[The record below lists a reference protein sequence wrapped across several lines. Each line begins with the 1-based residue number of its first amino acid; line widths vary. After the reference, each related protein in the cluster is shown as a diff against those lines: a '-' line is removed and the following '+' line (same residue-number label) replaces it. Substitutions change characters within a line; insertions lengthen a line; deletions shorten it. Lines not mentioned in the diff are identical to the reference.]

1 MTELK
6 VELLLYSPQ
15 LFRTRGKLAKAHLDR
30 WCTKLQGFEDKKKKK
45 KFFKINVTKAEKK
58 SFLNIPGAK
67 RNKY

>member
-15 LFRTRGKLAKAHLDR
+15 LFRTRGKLAKAHLDH

-45 KFFKINVTKAEKK
+45 KLFKINVTKAEKK
-58 SFLNIPGAK
+58 VS
-67 RNKY
+67 

>member
-15 LFRTRGKLAKAHLDR
+15 LFRTREKLAKAHLDR

-45 KFFKINVTKAEKK
+45 MFKVNVTKAEK
-58 SFLNIPGAK
+58 
-67 RNKY
+67 